1 MIHWRQL
8 TTKGRIDAIRDVWV
22 PGCSTAQI
30 AAHMEGAT
38 RNAIIGMYHR
48 FPNSLTDR
56 PLVSRGIAGNTSK
69 AREEKKRKQS
79 PEANS
84 LGFLW
89 RDIAGHPFRA
99 QKAAPKLPAPKTTA
113 SEHRLCGKPLMLLQA
128 KECKWPVNEAA
139 RGELHLF
146 CAMPTEGT
154 YCEHHK
160 MRAYQAGS

>member
-69 AREEKKRKQS
+69 AREKKKRN
-79 PEANS
+79 A
-84 LGFLW
+84 LTFLF
-89 RDIAGHPFRA
+89 AE
-99 QKAAPKLPAPKTTA
+99 KVVPKPLPAPRTTA

-128 KECKWPVNEAA
+128 KECKWPVNEAE

-160 MRAYQAGS
+160 MRAYQATS